1 MLQFCSD
8 DKIVYFTF
16 TVTSQSI
23 YENKLDIISYVGI
36 NKAKKNFICPW
47 YRVCGNRS
55 RLSHHGCV
63 KLKELLDVYKSV
75 VFIVYHI
82 IVIQIPVR
90 DKLLN
95 Q

>member
-36 NKAKKNFICPW
+36 NKAKK
-47 YRVCGNRS
+47 
-55 RLSHHGCV
+55 
-63 KLKELLDVYKSV
+63 KLRMSMV
-75 VFIVYHI
+75 
-82 IVIQIPVR
+82 
-90 DKLLN
+90 
-95 Q
+95 

>member
-36 NKAKKNFICPW
+36 NKAKKKTS
-47 YRVCGNRS
+47 YV
-55 RLSHHGCV
+55 HGIGFV
-63 KLKELLDVYKSV
+63 AIVQGFLTTV
-75 VFIVYHI
+75 V
-82 IVIQIPVR
+82 
-90 DKLLN
+90 LN
-95 Q
+95 